1 MSEKLFSP
9 HWYRVAA
16 LKPRLAAQARIER
29 QEFRGESW
37 QVITDTATGRHH
49 RCNAA
54 AWTLLAAMN
63 GERSVDVLWHDAQQS
78 LGDAAPTQD
87 EVIALLGKLHAAD
100 LLRGDVT
107 PDTAEL
113 FRRGQRERDARWRGR
128 LLNPL
133 SIRIPL
139 VNPDPLLTWLLPAAR
154 PFFTRAGAFAWLAVI
169 VLAALMALKH
179 APGLVAHASE
189 RALEP
194 GNLLLLC
201 LLFTLVKLAHELGH
215 GLATRAFG
223 GAVHELGVMLLVL
236 IPAPYVD
243 ASAANAFPEPRR
255 RIAVAA
261 AGIAVELM
269 LAAFALLIWMYAR
282 DGWLRDAALDVML
295 IGGISTLL
303 FNGNPLLRFDGYYML
318 ADTLGMPGL
327 VARANHYCRY
337 LAQRY
342 LFGLRDAS
350 TPAVAHGERAWL
362 VGYAVAS
369 TLYRIGLTLVIA
381 IALSTKY
388 LLAGMLLALWAL
400 IMQIALPLWKGVR
413 FLLNDAALDRR
424 RGRALGITAGA
435 GATLAVLL
443 FVLPVPLSTRAHGVI
458 WLAEQAQVRA
468 PGDGFLVE
476 WLAADGAEVRPG
488 DALARLS
495 DPDLDLQIQALEAE
509 RRAVAARYFSLLDS
523 ARVEAALANDEL
535 RALDAR
541 LAHLHDRAARE
552 VLRAAVAGTFVV
564 ADAGNQPGRF
574 YRQGEAVGYVL
585 TPGSATARV
594 VLEQDDA
601 GLVRR
606 FQNRVP
612 NSVSLRAADRPGTRI
627 AARMLH
633 TISGAEHTLPSR
645 ALGTGGGGPLAVD
658 PLDERGLR
666 TRDPV
671 FQIDLVLDTDTVHP
685 PIGTRVIARFAHGYE
700 PAGFRIG
707 RALRGTFLRADHDE
721 RGHS

>member
-16 LKPRLAAQARIER
+16 LKPRLAAQARIES

-54 AWTLLAAMN
+54 TWTLLAAMD
-63 GERSVDVLWHDAQQS
+63 GERSVDVLWHDAQQA
-78 LGDAAPTQD
+78 LCDAAPTQD

-100 LLRGDVT
+100 LLRGDLP

-139 VNPDPLLTWLLPAAR
+139 ADPDRLLTWMLPFTR
-154 PFFTRAGAFAWLAVI
+154 SLFTRAGAFVWLAVI
-169 VLAALMALKH
+169 AFAALLALKH
-179 APGLVAHASE
+179 ASGLVEHAGA

-201 LLFTLVKLAHELGH
+201 LLYPLVKLAHELGH

-236 IPAPYVD
+236 IPAPYID
-243 ASAANAFPEPRR
+243 ASAANAFPDPRR

-269 LAAFALLIWMYAR
+269 LAALALFIWMFAR

-318 ADTLGMPGL
+318 ADALGMPGL
-327 VARANHYCRY
+327 AARSNHYCRY

-350 TPAVAHGERAWL
+350 MPVVAHGERAWL

-381 IALSTKY
+381 IALSAKY

-400 IMQIALPLWKGVR
+400 IMQIGMPLFNGAR

-435 GATLAVLL
+435 GATLALVL
-443 FVLPVPLSTRAHGVI
+443 FVLPMPLSTRAHGVI

-476 WLAADGAEVRPG
+476 WLAADGAEVKPG

-495 DPDLDLQIQALEAE
+495 DPDLDLQTQALTAE

-541 LAHLHDRAARE
+541 LAHLRDRSARE

-564 ADAGNQPGRF
+564 SDPGNQPGRF

-585 TPGSATARV
+585 ASGSATARV

-606 FQNRVP
+606 LP

-633 TISGAEHTLPSR
+633 SISGAEHVLPSR
-645 ALGTGGGGPLAVD
+645 ALGTGGGGSLAVD

-666 TRDPV
+666 TRDAV
-671 FQIDLVLDTDTVHP
+671 FQIDLELDSNTVYP

-700 PAGFRIG
+700 PAGFRIA
-707 RALRGTFLRADHDE
+707 RALRGTFLRADHDK
-721 RGHS
+721 RGRS